1 MGNMS
6 RESRDFPAF
15 YDDEVLL
22 ELDGEISQYQ
32 ANVGHGNSDDLAREI
47 MVRDKILRALG
58 RNPTA
63 GLQQAYE
70 WMHSDDP
77 DLLQDAAVTFKE
89 IGGHDKELSAA

>member
-1 MGNMS
+1 
-6 RESRDFPAF
+6 
-15 YDDEVLL
+15 
-22 ELDGEISQYQ
+22 
-32 ANVGHGNSDDLAREI
+32 

-89 IGGHDKELSAA
+89 IGGHDKELSAASASYTRAVCERAPTASMCRNAARR